1 MGSNGLT
8 LSVVGSTVII
18 LSVVGPLQSET
29 HDLSKWI
36 LLVRVWRW
44 KMWLTCGGREVCNSV
59 CNPSANLFGRSFH
72 CSRKLL
78 LGQEVQVWVQSGRWR
93 WWRSERR
100 EFLVVQGWKRGDFRL
115 HGWHMLLP
123 SSILLDTNLN
133 LKYVKTRNTV
143 CLWMLQQVWP
153 VWQQLLCRVLQ
164 HLGEH
169 ETDSSGFTTRQYSNL
184 PTALHCT
191 ASLYHSPN
199 GTLLGR
205 SPKKGCLYQDQRGSS
220 LQCIGMFLWRLSLYL
235 PLLDHK

>member
-1 MGSNGLT
+1 
-8 LSVVGSTVII
+8 
-18 LSVVGPLQSET
+18 
-29 HDLSKWI
+29 
-36 LLVRVWRW
+36 
-44 KMWLTCGGREVCNSV
+44 MWLTCGGREVCNSV

-78 LGQEVQVWVQSGRWR
+78 LGQEVRVWVQSGCWR

-115 HGWHMLLP
+115 HGWHRLLP

-133 LKYVKTRNTV
+133 LKYVKTRNNIY
-143 CLWMLQQVWP
+143 MLVNAAASLACVAAVVMP
-153 VWQQLLCRVLQ
+153 RVATF
-164 HLGEH
+164 GR
-169 ETDSSGFTTRQYSNL
+169 TRNGFKRLYNPPTHQYSNL
-184 PTALHCT
+184 PTARHCT

-205 SPKKGCLYQDQRGSS
+205 SPKKGCLYQNQRGSS